1 MYLEQ
6 RENIVAAILDDTL
19 EGSQLLE
26 QATRANS
33 SSVGLQ
39 HTHEAVTENGGGGSN
54 TSWWGARTLE
64 QARELMANGWSEG
77 AARIA
82 ELECEAP
89 HVEST
94 RRRRVRAEQGDE
106 LEVQALLRGDLSRAW
121 TRTRR
126 QSRPGLRVIRL
137 LVNVGGPSRTTA
149 SELFW
154 RGAAALRAVEALEG
168 AGYSVELWAGSG
180 AEKCSSSI
188 DRAAVF
194 CCIKSSDTPLD
205 LSRLAG
211 LVALPAWFRTEV
223 FAARG
228 VMIEQCGGTV
238 RGSMGSTHEGA
249 LLEGAALVGLT
260 PHGVIPRTVDSR
272 ESAQAWLREQLP
284 AVLLPEAA
292 AA

>member
-1 MYLEQ
+1 MYTQ
-6 RENIVAAILDDTL
+6 HGDNIVATILDHTL
-19 EGSQLLE
+19 EGSELLE
-26 QATRANS
+26 QAMRANS
-33 SSVGLQ
+33 SSAGLINS
-39 HTHEAVTENGGGGSN
+39 HAAVTENGGGGSN
-54 TSWWGARTLE
+54 TNWWGARTLE
-64 QARELMANGWSEG
+64 QARALMANGWSEG

-89 HVEST
+89 RVEST
-94 RRRRVRAEQGDE
+94 RRRRVRSDQGDE

-121 TRTRR
+121 MRTRR

-137 LVNVGGPSRTTA
+137 LVNVGGPSHTTA

-228 VMIEQCGGTV
+228 VIIEQHGGTV
-238 RGSMGSTHEGA
+238 RGNMGNSHEGA
-249 LLEGAALVGLT
+249 LEEGAALVGLT
-260 PHGVIPRTVDSR
+260 PHGVIPRAVSSR

-284 AVLLPEAA
+284 AVLSPAA
-292 AA
+292 AAA